1 MTPLRLVRALAEE
14 LRSALKSYRL
24 MAAGQENK
32 RVSVYENNLPAADF
46 DSDNYFPFVT
56 VEFLNL
62 EDTAEGSTAA
72 VLLTVGCYCGKRS
85 DEVTDL
91 LNLCET
97 IRQYLLGNRVIGEQF
112 ILELPLYS
120 AVVERRSEEFAF
132 ANIFATYK
140 LPQLINSVEY

>member
-14 LRSALKSYRL
+14 LRSALKGYRL

-32 RVSVYENNLPAADF
+32 RVSVYENNLPVADYEV
-46 DSDNYFPFVT
+46 DNYYPFVT

-62 EDTAEGSTAA
+62 EDTAEGSSAA
-72 VLLTVGCYCGKRS
+72 VLMTVGCYCGRRA
-85 DEVTDL
+85 DEMTDL
-91 LNLCET
+91 LNISET
-97 IRQYLLGNRVIGEQF
+97 IREYLLGHRVIGEQF
-112 ILELPLYS
+112 IMELPLYS

-140 LPQLINSVEY
+140 VPQLIGG